1 MTLDDLTARVAA
13 CSDDEQAILTLLA
26 IAGEPMGRQ
35 RILEHMR
42 ALGAALPEA
51 QWADELARLRE
62 AQLVVDANERGMGIA
77 PGLAWPVLDRAL
89 DNGLFESV
97 AAAYGQASPVR
108 RDWQGNMMLRS
119 YRQGLALL
127 RIALLTGQGGEVVT
141 PLLDACLACH
151 EASYLHP
158 LVEVCARPF
167 VPALIERIHPR
178 LREGILHVLVM
189 HTRSEPALA
198 PAVRACA
205 ERYIARS
212 SPESLLRRS
221 LGEHYILCGRLDD
234 ALELVS
240 DMTDS
245 PGLFLRSVVQLLRDD
260 LDAGLAGVEA
270 ALKQLRRETGKRK
283 ATFSGHCAHI
293 AVAALLRSSEP
304 AHRKLADAWLEIET
318 RAVQRPDN
326 AVWFQL
332 GMLHEIR
339 RGTVD
344 ASLFATRSW
353 ELALEP
359 TVFRALIHY
368 WLALPSLNSQR
379 ARLDDMLAQSELAG
393 FDLWT
398 AQLAGV
404 LAQMGQTGYLIHED
418 RASELRR
425 KHRFS
430 DMALWFTREEPWERQ
445 LNALINLQPA
455 LTVEHVKES
464 RLIWL
469 VRYDAH
475 LGVQE
480 IEPREQK
487 RDAQGAWSRGR
498 ALGLKRL
505 AEEGAQLEFL
515 TAQDLQAI
523 NAIAGRRYYAGSGIR
538 FELEVHKA
546 LAALVGHP
554 LLFWME
560 SPGTRVELLPGEPE
574 LLVKKQGDKVS
585 IVLHPTIDNEDG
597 DVVVNRE
604 TPTRLRLVRINDE
617 HRRIAA
623 IVGAGLEVP
632 LSAERR
638 VLRAIGAVA
647 SSVTVQS
654 DIGASSADIDT
665 VPADARMHLHLR
677 PYQQGLRMQLLVRPL
692 AGGAYYGPG
701 EGAANVIADVEGV
714 RTEARRDMHAERE
727 AQRQLVGACLVL
739 EQAELEHGEWLLG
752 QPVLA
757 LELVEELRALDPASI
772 VVAWP
777 EGETFRVTKKATS
790 KSVRVQIRRERDWF
804 AASGD
809 IEIDEGR
816 VMSLRTLLEK
826 LRESGNRFVALGEND
841 YLALSDE
848 LHKRLMELGAYGEL
862 HGDGIR
868 THALASFALG
878 DLANEAGSVDADKA
892 WRTHLARMADNV
904 AFTPVLPSTLQAELR
919 DYQVDGFA
927 WLARLAHWGVGAC
940 LADDMGLGKTLQALA
955 LLLLRAKDGPALV
968 VAPTTVCLN
977 WIDEAARFAPTLNL
991 RLFGPGE
998 RAATVNDAGPF
1009 DVVIVSYG
1017 LLQQEAALFKG
1028 RRWHSIVLDEAQ
1040 AIKNMHTK
1048 RSQAVMA
1055 LQGDFR
1061 MAATGTPLENHLG
1074 ELWNLF
1080 RFINPGL
1087 LGSAEQFQL
1096 RFAGPI
1102 EKTQSDKVKDPR
1114 IEIAARARLRRLTAP
1129 FILRRTKAQVLSE
1142 LPPRTEIVIPVEL
1155 SAEESA
1161 LYESL
1166 RRQAL
1171 DKLAALE
1178 APEGQ
1183 KSIEILAEMMR
1194 LRRACCNP
1202 ELVAPG
1208 AGIISSKLAAF
1219 ARLTADL
1226 IENRHKVLVFSQF
1239 VDHLSL
1245 IRKHLDA
1252 QGVRYQYLDG
1262 ATPMQERKKRVDA
1275 FQAGDGDMFLISLK
1289 AGGVGINL
1297 TAADY
1302 VIHMD
1307 PWWNPAVEDQASDRA
1322 HRMGQ
1327 QRPVTIYRLVARGT
1341 IEEGIVDLH
1350 RHKRDLADSL
1360 LEGTEMA
1367 ARMSPGDMLDMLRT
1381 GLDTGLGR

>member
-1 MTLDDLTARVAA
+1 MTFDELKERLAS
-13 CSDDEQAILTLLA
+13 CSIEEHAILVLLA

-42 ALGAALPEA
+42 ALGVALPAA
-51 QWADELARLRE
+51 QWADELARLRD
-62 AQLVVDANERGMGIA
+62 AGLVIDANERGTALA
-77 PGLAWPVLDRAL
+77 PMAVWPVLYLAL
-89 DNGLFESV
+89 DSGLFDNV
-97 AAAYGQASPVR
+97 AAAYGQVSPLR
-108 RDWQGNMMLRS
+108 RDWQGNLMLRS

-127 RIALLTGQGGEVVT
+127 RIALFSGEGEDVVA
-141 PLLDACLACH
+141 PLLDACLRCH
-151 EASYLHP
+151 EANYLHP
-158 LVEVCARPF
+158 LVDVCARPF
-167 VPALIERIHPR
+167 VADLIERIHPR
-178 LREGILHVLVM
+178 LREKVLQVLVL
-189 HTRSEPALA
+189 HLLNEPEMA
-198 PAVRACA
+198 PPVRACA
-205 ERYIARS
+205 ERYLPRS
-212 SPESLLRRS
+212 GPESPLRLA
-221 LGEHYILCGRLDD
+221 LGEHYLLCGRLDD
-234 ALELVS
+234 TLVMVAEMS
-240 DMTDS
+240 DS
-245 PGLFLRSVVQLLRDD
+245 PGLFLRSVVQILRDD
-260 LDAGLAGVEA
+260 LEAGLAGVEG
-270 ALKQLRRETGKRK
+270 ALKQLRKETGKRK
-283 ATFSGHCAHI
+283 ATFDGPAAHL
-293 AVAALLRSSEP
+293 AMAALLRSSD
-304 AHRKLADAWLEIET
+304 AGHRKLADAWLESVT
-318 RAVQRPDN
+318 RSVQRPEN

-344 ASLFATRSW
+344 AELFATRSW

-368 WLALPSLNSQR
+368 WLGLSALNGQR
-379 ARLDDMLAQSELAG
+379 ARIEDMLALSEEAG
-393 FDLWT
+393 FDLWS

-404 LAQMGQTGYLIHED
+404 LAQMNQAGAVAHEA
-418 RASELRR
+418 RAAELRGR
-425 KHRFS
+425 HRFA
-430 DMALWFTREEPWERQ
+430 DMSTWFAREEAWERQ

-455 LTVEHVKES
+455 LTVEAVRES
-464 RLIWL
+464 RLVWM
-469 VRYDAH
+469 VRYDPH

-480 IEPREQK
+480 LEPREQK
-487 RDAQGAWSRGR
+487 RDAQGAWTRGR
-498 ALGLKRL
+498 AISLKRL
-505 AEEGAQLEFL
+505 AEEGQTLDFL
-515 TAQDLQAI
+515 TAQDLQA
-523 NAIAGRRYYAGSGIR
+523 AHTIAGRRYYGSSTIR
-538 FELEVHKA
+538 FELEVNKA

-554 LLFWME
+554 LLFWMD

-574 LLVKKQGDKVS
+574 LRVTK
-585 IVLHPTIDNEDG
+585 HEDTVHIALQPSLEDAHG
-597 DVVVNRE
+597 DVVVSRE
-604 TPTRLRLVRINDE
+604 TPTRLRLVHVNEE
-617 HRRIAA
+617 HRRIGA
-623 IVGAGLEVP
+623 ILGEGLQVP

-638 VLRAIGAVA
+638 VLRAIGAV
-647 SSVTVQS
+647 SSIVTVQS
-654 DIGASSADIDT
+654 DIGASASDIETIDADPRLH
-665 VPADARMHLHLR
+665 VHLR

-692 AGGAYYGPG
+692 PDSGAYYGPG
-701 EGAANVIADVEGV
+701 EGAASVIADVDGV
-714 RTEARRDMHAERE
+714 RTEARRDLNAERE
-727 AQRQLVGACLVL
+727 AERRLVGACHVL
-739 EQAELEHGEWLLG
+739 EGAELDHGEWLLG
-752 QPVLA
+752 QPLLA
-757 LELVEELRALDPASI
+757 LELVDQLREADAQGI

-777 EGETFRVTKKATS
+777 EGEKFRVTKKATS
-790 KSVRVQIRRERDWF
+790 KSVRVQIRRDKDWF
-804 AASGD
+804 AANGD
-809 IEIDEGR
+809 VVIDEGR
-816 VMSLRTLLEK
+816 VMNLRTLLEK
-826 LRESGNRFVALGEND
+826 LVESDSRFVALGDDE

-848 LHKRLMELGAYGEL
+848 LHRRLTELGAYGEI
-862 HGDGIR
+862 HGDDIR
-868 THALASFALG
+868 THALSSFAL
-878 DLANEAGSVDADKA
+878 DELARDAGSVDADKA
-892 WRTHLARMADNV
+892 WSAHLARMAENA
-904 AFTPVLPSTLQAELR
+904 AFAPELPSTLQAELR
-919 DYQVDGFA
+919 DYQVEGFQ
-927 WLARLAHWGVGAC
+927 WLGRLAHWGVGAC

-955 LLLLRAKDGPALV
+955 LLLTRAKIGPALV

-991 RLFGPGE
+991 KLFGAGD
-998 RAATVNDAGPF
+998 RKATVADAGPF
-1009 DVVIVSYG
+1009 DVVVVSYG
-1017 LLQQEAALFKG
+1017 LLQLEAALFKS

-1087 LGSAEQFQL
+1087 LGTADQFQL

-1102 EKTQSDKVKDPR
+1102 EKAQDKR
-1114 IEIAARARLRRLTAP
+1114 AEAGARTRLRRLTSP
-1129 FILRRTKAQVLSE
+1129 FILRRTKTQVLTE
-1142 LPPRTEIVIPVEL
+1142 LPPRTEIVLPVEL
-1155 SAEESA
+1155 SSEESA

-1208 AGIISSKLAAF
+1208 AGIVSSKLAAF
-1219 ARLTADL
+1219 ARLTQDL
-1226 IENRHKVLVFSQF
+1226 LENRHKVLVFSQF
-1239 VDHLSL
+1239 VDHLTL
-1245 IRKHLDA
+1245 IRNYLDK

-1262 ATPMQERKKRVDA
+1262 STPIQERKNRVDA

-1360 LEGTEMA
+1360 LAGTEVA
-1367 ARMSPGDMLDMLRT
+1367 ARMSPQDMLEMLRA
-1381 GLDTGLGR
+1381 GLGR

>member
-1 MTLDDLTARVAA
+1 MTFDELKERLAS
-13 CSDDEQAILTLLA
+13 CSIEEHAILVLLA

-42 ALGAALPEA
+42 ALGVALPAA
-51 QWADELARLRE
+51 QWADELARLRD
-62 AQLVVDANERGMGIA
+62 AGLVIDANERGTALA
-77 PGLAWPVLDRAL
+77 PMAVWPVLYLAL
-89 DNGLFESV
+89 DSGLFDNV
-97 AAAYGQASPVR
+97 AAAYGQVSPLR
-108 RDWQGNMMLRS
+108 RDWQGNLMLRS

-127 RIALLTGQGGEVVT
+127 RIALFSGEGEDVVA
-141 PLLDACLACH
+141 PLLDACLRCH
-151 EASYLHP
+151 EANYLHP
-158 LVEVCARPF
+158 LVDVCARPF
-167 VPALIERIHPR
+167 VADLIERIHPR
-178 LREGILHVLVM
+178 LREKVLQVLVL
-189 HTRSEPALA
+189 HLLNEPEMA
-198 PAVRACA
+198 PPVRACA
-205 ERYIARS
+205 ERYLPRS
-212 SPESLLRRS
+212 GPESPLRLA
-221 LGEHYILCGRLDD
+221 LGEHYLLCGRLDD
-234 ALELVS
+234 TLVMVAEMS
-240 DMTDS
+240 DS
-245 PGLFLRSVVQLLRDD
+245 PGLFLRSVVQILRDD
-260 LDAGLAGVEA
+260 LEAGLAGVEG
-270 ALKQLRRETGKRK
+270 ALKQLRKETGKRK
-283 ATFSGHCAHI
+283 ATFDGPAAHL
-293 AVAALLRSSEP
+293 AMAALLRSSD
-304 AHRKLADAWLEIET
+304 AGHRKLADAWLESVT
-318 RAVQRPDN
+318 RSVQRPEN

-344 ASLFATRSW
+344 AELFATRSW

-368 WLALPSLNSQR
+368 WLGLSALNGQR
-379 ARLDDMLAQSELAG
+379 ARIEDMLALSEEAG
-393 FDLWT
+393 FDLWS

-404 LAQMGQTGYLIHED
+404 LAQMNQAGAVAHEA
-418 RASELRR
+418 RAAELRGR
-425 KHRFS
+425 HRFA
-430 DMALWFTREEPWERQ
+430 DMSTWFAREEAWERQ

-455 LTVEHVKES
+455 LTVEAVRES
-464 RLIWL
+464 RLVWM
-469 VRYDAH
+469 VRYDPH

-480 IEPREQK
+480 LEPREQK
-487 RDAQGAWSRGR
+487 RDAQGAWTRGR
-498 ALGLKRL
+498 AISLKRL
-505 AEEGAQLEFL
+505 AEEGQTLDFL
-515 TAQDLQAI
+515 TAQDLQA
-523 NAIAGRRYYAGSGIR
+523 AHTIAGRRYYGSSTIR
-538 FELEVHKA
+538 FELEVNKA

-554 LLFWME
+554 LLFWMD

-574 LLVKKQGDKVS
+574 LRVTK
-585 IVLHPTIDNEDG
+585 HEDTVHIALQPSLEDAHG
-597 DVVVNRE
+597 DVVVSRE
-604 TPTRLRLVRINDE
+604 TPTRLRLVHVNEE
-617 HRRIAA
+617 HRRIGA
-623 IVGAGLEVP
+623 ILGEGLQVP

-638 VLRAIGAVA
+638 VLRAIGAV
-647 SSVTVQS
+647 SSIVTVQS
-654 DIGASSADIDT
+654 DIGASASDIETIDADPRLH
-665 VPADARMHLHLR
+665 VHLR

-692 AGGAYYGPG
+692 PDSGAYYGPG
-701 EGAANVIADVEGV
+701 EGAASVIADVDGV
-714 RTEARRDMHAERE
+714 RTEARRDLNAERE
-727 AQRQLVGACLVL
+727 AERRLVGACHVL
-739 EQAELEHGEWLLG
+739 EGAELDHGEWLLG
-752 QPVLA
+752 QPLLA
-757 LELVEELRALDPASI
+757 LELVDQLREADAQGI

-777 EGETFRVTKKATS
+777 EGEKFRVTKKATS
-790 KSVRVQIRRERDWF
+790 KSVRVQIRRDKDWF
-804 AASGD
+804 AANGD
-809 IEIDEGR
+809 VVIDEGR
-816 VMSLRTLLEK
+816 VMNLRTLLEK
-826 LRESGNRFVALGEND
+826 LVESDSRFVALGDNE

-848 LHKRLMELGAYGEL
+848 LHRRLTELGAYGEI
-862 HGDGIR
+862 HGDDIR
-868 THALASFALG
+868 THALSSFAL
-878 DLANEAGSVDADKA
+878 DELARDAGSVDADKA
-892 WRTHLARMADNV
+892 WSAHLARMAENA
-904 AFTPVLPSTLQAELR
+904 AFAPELPSTLQAELR
-919 DYQVDGFA
+919 DYQVEGFQ
-927 WLARLAHWGVGAC
+927 WLGRLAHWGVGAC

-955 LLLLRAKDGPALV
+955 LLLTRAKIGPALV

-991 RLFGPGE
+991 KLFGAGD
-998 RAATVNDAGPF
+998 RKATVADAGPF
-1009 DVVIVSYG
+1009 DVVVVSYG
-1017 LLQQEAALFKG
+1017 LLQLEAALFKS

-1087 LGSAEQFQL
+1087 LGTADQFQL

-1102 EKTQSDKVKDPR
+1102 EKAQDKR
-1114 IEIAARARLRRLTAP
+1114 AEAGARTRLRRLTSP
-1129 FILRRTKAQVLSE
+1129 FILRRTKTQVLTE
-1142 LPPRTEIVIPVEL
+1142 LPPRTEIVLPVEL
-1155 SAEESA
+1155 SSEESA

-1208 AGIISSKLAAF
+1208 AGIVSSKLAAF
-1219 ARLTADL
+1219 ARLTQDL
-1226 IENRHKVLVFSQF
+1226 LENRHKVLVFSQF
-1239 VDHLSL
+1239 VDHLTL
-1245 IRKHLDA
+1245 IRNYLDK

-1262 ATPMQERKKRVDA
+1262 STPIQERKKRVDA

-1360 LEGTEMA
+1360 LAGTEVA
-1367 ARMSPGDMLDMLRT
+1367 ARMSPQDMLEMLRA
-1381 GLDTGLGR
+1381 GLGR